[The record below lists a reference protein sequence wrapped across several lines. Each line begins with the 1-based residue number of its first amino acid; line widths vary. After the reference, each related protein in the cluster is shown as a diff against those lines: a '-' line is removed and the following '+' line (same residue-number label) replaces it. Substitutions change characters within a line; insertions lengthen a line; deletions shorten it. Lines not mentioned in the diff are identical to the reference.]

1 MRFSQRV
8 QEERVHS
15 VTQVAPVSRRTLWI
29 GRIFTAVPAAL
40 VLFGAVMKLLKSPAV
55 VDGMMKYGIPEHL
68 VIAIGVI
75 ELLCTIIYLIPST
88 AVLGA
93 ILMTGLLGGA
103 TFTNVR
109 VNDSSYI
116 ITVALGVLAWAGLFL
131 RDQRLRELIPFRR

>member
-1 MRFSQRV
+1 M
-8 QEERVHS
+8 HS
-15 VTQVAPVSRRTLWI
+15 VTQVAPVSRTTLWI

-116 ITVALGVLAWAGLFL
+116 ITVALGVLAWAGLFF

>member
-1 MRFSQRV
+1 M
-8 QEERVHS
+8 HS
-15 VTQVAPVSRRTLWI
+15 VTQVPPVSRTTLWM
-29 GRIFTAVPAAL
+29 GRVFTALPAAL

-88 AVLGA
+88 AALGA

-103 TFTNVR
+103 TFANIR
-109 VNDSSYI
+109 VNDPSYI
-116 ITVALGVLAWAGLFL
+116 ITVALGVLAWAGLFF
-131 RDQRLRELIPFRR
+131 RDQRLRELIPLRR